1 MMTRNLLTVPEIA
14 KYLNFKPRTI
24 YKWVQEKSI
33 PHYRL
38 SKKTIRFDL
47 DIIDAWIEDSR
58 YQIRSS

>member
-1 MMTRNLLTVPEIA
+1 MDKLLTVSEIA

-38 SKKTIRFDL
+38 STKVVRFDL
-47 DIIDAWIEDSR
+47 ATIDAWLETKR
-58 YQIRSS
+58 NQY